1 VLTGPKSR
9 EEHFTTGRHVVVDI
23 FCTCCNQLL
32 GWKYVVAFEK
42 SQKYKEGKFILDKGS
57 ICKHPHWN
65 TVGAP
70 SGSAAGLGD
79 DDNES
84 SALVAFGSIGIP
96 IHPVSAVDDDDDDDV
111 DDDDDEIVD
120 EEDENEEL

>member
-1 VLTGPKSR
+1 M
-9 EEHFTTGRHVVVDI
+9 VVDI

-84 SALVAFGSIGIP
+84 SSALISAFGAMGVPVPSIP
-96 IHPVSAVDDDDDDDV
+96 Q
-111 DDDDDEIVD
+111 DDDDDEVD
-120 EEDENEEL
+120 EDEDEDDEM

>member
-1 VLTGPKSR
+1 M
-9 EEHFTTGRHVVVDI
+9 VVDI

-84 SALVAFGSIGIP
+84 SAMVQFAVAANVGVGAAG
-96 IHPVSAVDDDDDDDV
+96 PVTYIDADDEDE
-111 DDDDDEIVD
+111 DDDDEQ
-120 EEDENEEL
+120 E

>member
-1 VLTGPKSR
+1 VNVLTGPKSR

-84 SALVAFGSIGIP
+84 SAMVQFAVASNVGVGAAG
-96 IHPVSAVDDDDDDDV
+96 PVTYIDADDE
-111 DDDDDEIVD
+111 DDDEDDD
-120 EEDENEEL
+120 EL